1 MRNEIA
7 ARRRESV
14 KGLHKQSRSYRFL
27 ADDFA
32 EILLLAEDTDATKE
46 GLGPLHL
53 RGPSRCASRG
63 YVLPKNFDAA
73 GGRGDQPKRHADSCC
88 FARAVGAKKT
98 KDFAALN
105 LQVEVIHG
113 ESF

>member
-63 YVLPKNFDAA
+63 LILTRIIPHNKIVVLFGQTVQGWLPSHPFERHSA
-73 GGRGDQPKRHADSCC
+73 GWFHSACYTG
-88 FARAVGAKKT
+88 
-98 KDFAALN
+98 
-105 LQVEVIHG
+105 
-113 ESF
+113 